1 MFINNDYFI
10 SLVMT
15 SSFRSRKSKHFDSY
29 LEKKCTFTIM
39 SKNLLISTLFCVVL
53 FFVKQTINAQNEVYK
68 KQDTALKQPPYLK
81 AGDTVAIVAP
91 SGILKNRTAEIERAK
106 TLLKSWGLHAIV
118 GKHVF
123 NQGRHFA
130 GTDDERCEDFQNALD
145 DPKIS
150 AIWCARGGYGAV
162 RILDKLDYS
171 KFKMNPKWIIGYSDI
186 TALHNQVHTLGFQ
199 SIHAMM
205 CTSLQDDTETIKETI
220 STFKDALFGMSL
232 TYTLPASKYNKQG
245 YVSAPITGGN
255 LTILHTMLGSKT
267 SIDTSGKILFIEE
280 IGEYKYHI
288 DRMLQSLKRAGY
300 FDNCK
305 GLIIG
310 DFTKIKRNTTPWGSS
325 IEQLILDVLEDY
337 DFPITFGMPSGHAK
351 DNRALILGK
360 TIDLSINNEQSTIIF
375 NNQ

>member
-1 MFINNDYFI
+1 MK
-10 SLVMT
+10 
-15 SSFRSRKSKHFDSY
+15 RKSKHFDSY

-39 SKNLLISTLFCVVL
+39 SKNLLISVFICTVL
-53 FFVKQTINAQNEVYK
+53 YFKTHKIYAQNITSQ
-68 KQDTALKQPPYLK
+68 KQNIALKQPPYLK

-91 SGILKNRTAEIERAK
+91 SGILKNRTGEVARAK
-106 TLLKSWGLHAIV
+106 ALLKSWGLYTVV
-118 GKHVF
+118 GEHVF
-123 NQGRHFA
+123 NSDNHFA
-130 GTDDERCEDFQNALD
+130 GTDDERCEDFQKALD

-171 KFKMNPKWIIGYSDI
+171 KFKMNPKWVIGYSDI
-186 TALHNQVHTLGFQ
+186 TALHNQVHNEGFQ

-205 CTSLQDDTETIKETI
+205 CTSLQDDAPTIKETI
-220 STFKDALFGMSL
+220 STFKNAIFGTPL

-245 YVSAPITGGN
+245 FVSAPITGGN

-267 SIDTSGKILFIEE
+267 SIDTTGKILFIEE

-305 GLIIG
+305 GLIVG
-310 DFTKIKRNTTPWGSS
+310 DFTKIKKNTTPWGAS
-325 IEQLILDVLEDY
+325 IEQLILDILKDY
-337 DFPITFGMPSGHAK
+337 DFPIAFGMPAGHAK
-351 DNRALILGK
+351 DNRALILGSR
-360 TIDLSINNEQSTIIF
+360 IELSINTEQTTVVIK
-375 NNQ
+375 N